1 MPILSNDSGGVYA
14 PVLLLCDS
22 ACEQASPL
30 VQVGF
35 QKDSKWLYTG
45 SEDGTIKIFDIRA
58 PNAQQEYESRGA
70 VNTVL
75 LHPNQGE
82 LITGA
87 LVSPLKPLPARSQCQ
102 DPQAFL
108 VCLDLMLFAL

>member
-1 MPILSNDSGGVYA
+1 
-14 PVLLLCDS
+14 
-22 ACEQASPL
+22 

-35 QKDSKWLYTG
+35 QKDSKWMYTG
-45 SEDGTIKIFDIRA
+45 SEDGSIKIFDIRA

-82 LITGA
+82 LISG
-87 LVSPLKPLPARSQCQ
+87 SIRLPSW
-102 DPQAFL
+102 PIS
-108 VCLDLMLFAL
+108 VEGM

>member
-1 MPILSNDSGGVYA
+1 M
-14 PVLLLCDS
+14 
-22 ACEQASPL
+22 
-30 VQVGF
+30 QVGF

-87 LVSPLKPLPARSQCQ
+87 LASPHEILPSLVAMQATAAISWLSGANHIVYQIAWASFHALRSGQILQ
-102 DPQAFL
+102 VYTPSRRPPAED
-108 VCLDLMLFAL
+108 